1 MMNGKP
7 RYTENI
13 GTHKSHRQKI
23 MKNTTK
29 NKNEIRLLEDINSN
43 T

>member
-13 GTHKSHRQKI
+13 GYKSHRQII